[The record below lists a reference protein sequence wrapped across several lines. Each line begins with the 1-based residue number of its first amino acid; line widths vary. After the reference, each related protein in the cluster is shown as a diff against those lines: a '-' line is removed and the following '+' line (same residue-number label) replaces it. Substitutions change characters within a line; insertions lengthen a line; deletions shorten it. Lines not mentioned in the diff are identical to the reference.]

1 MTGNENDRTVS
12 LDIDGKIRRFDI
24 DDPVLP
30 SWVDEP
36 THGDHGPIEPDGDSI
51 KRKDYEQQL
60 EPLQVELVKV
70 QAWLQETGNRVVAL
84 FEGRDA
90 AGKGGAIGDI
100 RAYMNPRHARIVAL
114 PKPSDIE
121 RGQWYF
127 QRYAAHLPSAGEFVL
142 FDRSWYNRAGVEPVM
157 GFCTPEEHRHFLK
170 EAPYF
175 ERMLVESGTY
185 LFKFWLNITRK
196 TQIKRFH
203 DRRHSPLKVW
213 KLSPMDIASME
224 KWDAYTAARDT
235 MFAHTHTDVAP
246 WTVINADDKRLARL
260 NLIRKLL
267 ADLPYAGKDST
278 VIGTVDQRI
287 VGQPQ
292 RAAGGQ
298 ADQASAAG

>member
-1 MTGNENDRTVS
+1 MTAMEEDRTVS
-12 LDIDGKIRRFDI
+12 LQIEGKLHRFDI
-24 DDPVLP
+24 DNPVLP
-30 SWVDEP
+30 GWVDQP
-36 THGDHGPIEPDGDSI
+36 TNGRHGPIEPDADSI
-51 KRKDYEQQL
+51 KKKEYERLL

-70 QAWLQETGNRVVAL
+70 QAWLQETGNRVVSL

-157 GFCTPEEHRHFLK
+157 GFCTPDEHRHFLK

-175 ERMLVESGTY
+175 ERMLVDSGTF
-185 LFKFWLNITRK
+185 LFKFWLDITRK

-224 KWDAYTAARDT
+224 KWDDYTAARDT
-235 MFAHTHTDVAP
+235 MFSHTHTDIAP
-246 WTVINADDKRLARL
+246 WTVVNADDKRLARL
-260 NLIRKLL
+260 NLIRRLL
-267 ADLPYAGKDST
+267 TDLPYSGKDEG
-278 VIGTVDQRI
+278 VIGSIDKTI
-287 VGQPQ
+287 VASPGK
-292 RAAGGQ
+292 A
-298 ADQASAAG
+298 QASAAG